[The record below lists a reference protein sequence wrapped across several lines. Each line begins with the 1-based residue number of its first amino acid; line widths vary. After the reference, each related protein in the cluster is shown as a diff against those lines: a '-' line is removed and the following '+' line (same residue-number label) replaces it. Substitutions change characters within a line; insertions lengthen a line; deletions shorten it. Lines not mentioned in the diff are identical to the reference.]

1 MTSRKA
7 LGGIIALALALAG
20 CDTTGTP
27 QTRVGG
33 ATVVGSTT
41 AAVASPRSLPG
52 LAPGRAEAG
61 PLPTGTRTRVIRGT
75 GQVLG
80 APTVRTGETAGGD
93 VSLNFTNAEVR
104 DVAKAVLGDIL
115 GLTYAVDPE
124 AQGQITIETAQP
136 IRRDQVLPT
145 LEAGLQAA
153 QLVLVREG
161 NLFTILPASNDQRS
175 IGLLSPGDPGSGTEA
190 IPLRF
195 VSATALKDLLA
206 QMVPNNA
213 RMEADGARN
222 ILFISGNSVS
232 RRSLR
237 DLVQQFDVDWL
248 RGVSFALIVPQWT
261 DSRNLVEQLTQLLN
275 AEGVPTAGTIRFVP
289 VQQVNGI
296 LAISSRADYLDRVRG
311 LVEMLDQEAQG
322 SRRRLFV
329 YRVQNGRASDL
340 ARVLSAAFGGTK
352 GGSGGTSSAAPSSSA
367 GSASLS
373 GAGASGSESSSGFDQ
388 NSTDGSLPAPTM
400 PGIDG
405 QGGGG
410 SAGLSVDLGEAEG
423 AVSISADE
431 ISNSI
436 VVHAK
441 PQQYEIVADALRRL
455 DVLPLQVMI
464 ESAVTEVTLNNE
476 LRYGVQWFF
485 QTGNSEFSLS
495 EFASGAIGQVFPGF
509 SYLVSNGDSIT
520 SVLNAL
526 AGITNINVVS
536 APKLLVLNNQTAS
549 LQVGDQVPVATQSAE
564 STDTSTARIV
574 NSIEY
579 RDTGIILRIT
589 PRVNDS
595 GLVLLDI
602 SQEVSNVVKTT
613 TSALDSPT
621 IQQRRIA
628 SSVAVE
634 DGQTIALGGLITE
647 TNQSDNSGIPYL
659 RNLPFFGPL
668 FGTTSDS
675 KDRTE
680 LLILLTPRVVRNS
693 VDARRITD
701 ELREKIRSVVPLPVA
716 DTEGLRP

>member
-7 LGGIIALALALAG
+7 LGTLTALALALAG

-27 QTRVGG
+27 QTEVQG
-33 ATVVGSTT
+33 ATVVGNTVP
-41 AAVASPRSLPG
+41 AGPRPLPG
-52 LAPGRAEAG
+52 IAPGRPDDG
-61 PLPTGTRTRVIRGT
+61 YQPLGTQTRIIRGT

-80 APTVRTGETAGGD
+80 APAATNDDTAGGD

-136 IRRDQVLPT
+136 IRRDRVLPT

-153 QLVLVREG
+153 QLILIREG
-161 NLFTILPASNDQRS
+161 NLYTIMPAGGEPRS
-175 IGLLSPGDPGSGTEA
+175 IGLLGPNDPGTGTEA

-206 QMVPNNA
+206 EMVPNTA
-213 RMEADGARN
+213 RIEADAARN
-222 ILFISGNSVS
+222 ILLVSGSSVS

-237 DLVQQFDVDWL
+237 ELAQQFDVDWL

-296 LAISSRADYLDRVRG
+296 LAISNRAEYLDRVRT
-311 LVEMLDQEAQG
+311 LVEMLDREAQG

-340 ARVLSAAFGGTK
+340 AKVLASAFGAGK
-352 GGSGGTSSAAPSSSA
+352 DGGTSAAASSPSSNA
-367 GSASLS
+367 GSASLGGFGTSTASTS
-373 GAGASGSESSSGFDQ
+373 GLGQTGA
-388 NSTDGSLPAPTM
+388 TDGSLPTPPTM

-405 QGGGG
+405 QGGG
-410 SAGLSVDLGEAEG
+410 AATGLSVDLGEAEG
-423 AVSISADE
+423 AVNISADE

-436 VVHAK
+436 VIHAK
-441 PQQYEIVADALRRL
+441 PQQYEIVADALRKL

-464 ESAVTEVTLNNE
+464 ESAVTEVTLNND

-485 QTGNSEFSLS
+485 QTGNSKFSLS

-526 AGITNINVVS
+526 AGVTNINVVS

-595 GLVLLDI
+595 GVVLLDI

-621 IQQRRIA
+621 IQQRRVA

-647 TNQSDNSGIPYL
+647 TNQSDNSGLPYL
-659 RNLPFFGPL
+659 RNLPFLGPL
-668 FGTTSDS
+668 FGTTTDS

-680 LLILLTPRVVRNS
+680 LLILLTPRVVRNAA
-693 VDARRITD
+693 DAQRITD
-701 ELREKIRSVVPLPVA
+701 ELREKIRSVKPLPA
-716 DTEGLRP
+716 APSEGLRP

>member
-1 MTSRKA
+1 QPA
-7 LGGIIALALALAG
+7 
-20 CDTTGTP
+20 
-27 QTRVGG
+27 
-33 ATVVGSTT
+33 
-41 AAVASPRSLPG
+41 
-52 LAPGRAEAG
+52 
-61 PLPTGTRTRVIRGT
+61 GTRTRVIRGT

-80 APTVRTGETAGGD
+80 AAPAPGGEATGGD

-161 NLFTILPASNDQRS
+161 NLFTILPAGSDQRS

-340 ARVLSAAFGGTK
+340 ARVLSAAFGGAK

-373 GAGASGSESSSGFDQ
+373 GAGTSGSESSGGFGQ
-388 NSTDGSLPAPTM
+388 NSTDASLPAPTM

-405 QGGGG
+405 QGGSGA
-410 SAGLSVDLGEAEG
+410 AGMSVDLGEAEG

-647 TNQSDNSGIPYL
+647 TKQSDNSGIPYL

-701 ELREKIRSVVPLPVA
+701 ELREKIRAVVPLPVA

>member
-1 MTSRKA
+1 MIGRKA
-7 LGGIIALALALAG
+7 LGGIMALALALAG
-20 CDTTGTP
+20 CNTTETP
-27 QTRVGG
+27 QTQVGG
-33 ATVVGSTT
+33 ATVIGT
-41 AAVASPRSLPG
+41 ATPLAPPRPLPG
-52 LAPGRAEAG
+52 IAPGRTESGAQPA
-61 PLPTGTRTRVIRGT
+61 GTRTRVIRGT

-80 APTVRTGETAGGD
+80 AAPAPGGEATGGD

-161 NLFTILPASNDQRS
+161 NLFTILPAGNDQRS
-175 IGLLSPGDPGSGTEA
+175 IGLLSPDDPGSGTEA

-237 DLVQQFDVDWL
+237 DLVRQFDVDWL

-340 ARVLSAAFGGTK
+340 ARVLSAAFGGAK

-373 GAGASGSESSSGFDQ
+373 GAGTSGSESSGGFGQ
-388 NSTDGSLPAPTM
+388 NSTDASLPAPTM

-405 QGGGG
+405 QGGSGA
-410 SAGLSVDLGEAEG
+410 AGMSVDLGEAEG

-579 RDTGIILRIT
+579 RDTGVILRIT

-595 GLVLLDI
+595 GIVLLDI
-602 SQEVSNVVKTT
+602 SQEVSNVVTTT
-613 TSALDSPT
+613 TSDLDSPT

-659 RNLPFFGPL
+659 RNLPFVGPL

>member
-7 LGGIIALALALAG
+7 LGTITALALALAG

-27 QTRVGG
+27 QTQVQG
-33 ATVVGSTT
+33 ATVVGST
-41 AAVASPRSLPG
+41 APAGPRSLPG
-52 LAPGRAEAG
+52 LAPGRTDDG
-61 PLPTGTRTRVIRGT
+61 YRPVGTQTRIIRGT

-80 APTVRTGETAGGD
+80 APTPETEDTAGGD
-93 VSLNFTNAEVR
+93 VSLNFTNADVR

-136 IRRDQVLPT
+136 IRRERVLPT

-161 NLFTILPASNDQRS
+161 NLYTIAPAGGEPRS
-175 IGLLSPGDPGSGTEA
+175 IGLLGPNDPGTGTEA

-206 QMVPNNA
+206 EMVPNTA
-213 RMEADGARN
+213 RIEADAARN
-222 ILFISGNSVS
+222 ILLVSGSSVS

-237 DLVQQFDVDWL
+237 ELVQQFDVDWL

-289 VQQVNGI
+289 VQQVNGL
-296 LAISSRADYLDRVRG
+296 LAISNRAEYLDRVRT
-311 LVEMLDQEAQG
+311 LVEMLDREAQG

-340 ARVLSAAFGGTK
+340 AKVLASAFGAGK
-352 GGSGGTSSAAPSSSA
+352 GGGSSASATPSSSA

-373 GAGASGSESSSGFDQ
+373 GFATSSTGANGNEQSG
-388 NSTDGSLPAPTM
+388 STDGSLPTPPTM

-405 QGGGG
+405 QGGGAA
-410 SAGLSVDLGEAEG
+410 SGLSVDLGEAEG

-441 PQQYEIVADALRRL
+441 PQQYEIVADALRKL

-464 ESAVTEVTLNNE
+464 ESAVTEVTLNND

-485 QTGNSEFSLS
+485 QTGNSKFSLS
-495 EFASGAIGQVFPGF
+495 EFATGAIGQVFPGF

-595 GLVLLDI
+595 GVVLLDI

-647 TNQSDNSGIPYL
+647 TNQSDNSGLPYL
-659 RNLPFFGPL
+659 RNLPFLGPL
-668 FGTTSDS
+668 FGTTTDS

-693 VDARRITD
+693 TDAQRITD
-701 ELREKIRSVVPLPVA
+701 ELREKIRSVKPLPA
-716 DTEGLRP
+716 APSEGLRP